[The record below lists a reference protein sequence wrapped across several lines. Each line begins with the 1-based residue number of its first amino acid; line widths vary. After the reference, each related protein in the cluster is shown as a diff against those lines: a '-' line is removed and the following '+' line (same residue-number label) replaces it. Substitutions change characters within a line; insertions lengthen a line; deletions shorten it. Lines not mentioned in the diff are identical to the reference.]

1 MKIAVLRE
9 TRAGESRVAAS
20 PETVKKFIVG
30 GAEFIVER
38 GAGESCN
45 FPDHAFQE
53 AGATIA
59 ANAAEAISAAD
70 LVLKV
75 RAPDADDFGKFR
87 PGQRIAAIVN
97 PHGAKDVLD
106 AAASAG
112 VELFAMD
119 LMPRIT
125 RAQSMDVLSSQSN
138 LAGYKAVIDASAY
151 YGRAMPMMMTAA
163 GTIAPAKVFIMGAG
177 VAGLQAIATC
187 RRLGA
192 VVAAYDLRPEAHDE
206 ISSLGARAI
215 EAPLGEATEG
225 GYAKETTEAFA
236 RRQLEALTPHVTAA
250 DVVITAAQVPG
261 RSAPRLVTREM
272 VETMNP
278 AAVIVDMAA
287 ADGGNCE
294 LSRPGET
301 TEHGGVRIFAPLDL
315 PSRVA
320 RDASQLYARNV
331 QAFAELLVQDEP
343 EAAAREI
350 LESSRITHGGEVVHP
365 ITRELLGGEV
375 TS

>member
-1 MKIAVLRE
+1 VRIGIPRE
-9 TRAGESRVAAS
+9 RGGGERRVALTPAVV
-20 PETVKKFIVG
+20 TRLAARDLHVV
-30 GAEFIVER
+30 V
-38 GAGESCN
+38 
-45 FPDHAFQE
+45 E
-53 AGATIA
+53 AGAGA
-59 ANAAEAISAAD
+59 AAGFGDAEYRDAGAEIGEPGAAD
-70 LVLKV
+70 LVALV
-75 RAPDADDFGKFR
+75 GPPGPDD
-87 PGQRIAAIVN
+87 
-97 PHGAKDVLD
+97 LD
-106 AAASAG
+106 AFSEGTVILGFLAPFSEGEIARRLVARRLTAHAF
-112 VELFAMD
+112 EA
-119 LMPRIT
+119 MPRT
-125 RAQSMDVLSSQSN
+125 TLAQAVDALSSQATA
-138 LAGYKAVIDASAY
+138 AGYAAGVLAASVSS
-151 YGRAMPMMMTAA
+151 RIFPMLTTAA
-163 GTIAPAKVFIMGAG
+163 GTVRPVKVVVLGAG

-215 EAPLGEATEG
+215 EAPLGETTEA
-225 GYAKETTEAFA
+225 GYAKETTEEFA
-236 RRQLEALTPHVTAA
+236 RRQLEALTPHVAAA

-261 RSAPRLVTREM
+261 RPAPRLLTREM

-301 TEHGGVRIFAPLDL
+301 TEHGGVHVFAPLDL

-350 LESSRITHGGEVVHP
+350 LESSRITHEGEVVHP